1 MRYLRLELELPS
13 VWMSKLRREKGKVEE
28 AFGKRMKAS
37 LLLSKMSNK
46 ELSLVSHRIVSNYLR
61 CNGFHQTLDCFRQE
75 SLNTDEIDST
85 ADINLD
91 LENLI
96 LKHLKSD
103 PNYSN
108 ISCNKPQIKDRQS
121 DSDRLLSSL
130 SSDFYSL
137 KGPSTLPYKLQ
148 NTFNSLH
155 TNNILSIKILHFPI
169 RSFNSNPDSDSDSEV
184 EPLAFKIHL
193 KKCLVTTAADKT
205 IVFFHP
211 QNGQVIESLEGNGQP
226 RSEQEE
232 GEGEVVR
239 GHSSAVLAVEQNPT
253 RKREMVSCGMD
264 AKIVFWDL
272 VSSSCQTRSTIK
284 GKEGER
290 ESYNRRIVRLY
301 VLNSKLNLKSL
312 SILDFSCLF
321 LYLNS
326 YSGGL
331 SSLSIITPSSSSP
344 SNSLRLENT

>member
-1 MRYLRLELELPS
+1 
-13 VWMSKLRREKGKVEE
+13 MSDN
-28 AFGKRMKAS
+28 AS
-37 LLLSKMSNK
+37 Q
-46 ELSLVSHRIVSNYLR
+46 ELSLLSHRIVSNYLR
-61 CNGFHQTLDCFRQE
+61 SNGFHQTLDCFKQE
-75 SLNTDEIDST
+75 LLNTDAASDSGQQIDCT
-85 ADINLD
+85 VNINLD

-103 PNYSN
+103 PNYSITSSN
-108 ISCNKPQIKDRQS
+108 RTQSKDQQS

-137 KGPSTLPYKLQ
+137 RGPSTLPYKLQ

-169 RSFNSNPDSDSDSEV
+169 RSFNSNPDPESDSEV
-184 EPLAFKIHL
+184 ERSAFKIQF

-205 IVFFHP
+205 IVLFHP
-211 QNGQVIESLEGNGQP
+211 GDGEVLESLEGNGQP
-226 RSEQEE
+226 RSEEE
-232 GEGEVVR
+232 DGEAEVVR
-239 GHSSAVLAVEQNPT
+239 GHSSAVLAVEQNPA

-272 VSSSCQTRSTIK
+272 VSGSYQTRSTIK
-284 GKEGER
+284 GKEGNKER
-290 ESYNRRIVRLY
+290 EDSNKRIVRLRFD
-301 VLNSKLNLKSL
+301 SKLNLKSL
-312 SILDFSCLF
+312 SLS
-321 LYLNS
+321 LYLNFFCLFTYLSS

-331 SSLSIITPSSSSP
+331 SSLSIITPSSSSL